1 MTISRSAPHFRYGQ
15 EFGSAMDRYT
25 NGGTVGRWEGT
36 NFLFRAIGQFTS
48 FEEIANHPV
57 NQVSTASANRQLL
70 PGDFFFDDVNGD
82 GIINNTDTRPEGY
95 STNGTPIL
103 SFGAQSRVQYG
114 NMTLTANFAGGAM
127 FSNLRQFATRELS
140 QGDNMM
146 AKYSMDRWMH
156 ANPYDITSEWI
167 PGKYPPLRRSGQK
180 NSYDRNSDFWRTN
193 VRFVRIRRVEL
204 GYNVPNTVASNIG
217 LNGLRVYTNV
227 QNPVSFDNMSHIN
240 MDPEVTQTTGLVYPT
255 TRLETVG
262 YSATIGG
269 Q

>member
-1 MTISRSAPHFRYGQ
+1 
-15 EFGSAMDRYT
+15 
-25 NGGTVGRWEGT
+25 
-36 NFLFRAIGQFTS
+36 
-48 FEEIANHPV
+48 
-57 NQVSTASANRQLL
+57 
-70 PGDFFFDDVNGD
+70 
-82 GIINNTDTRPEGY
+82 
-95 STNGTPIL
+95 
-103 SFGAQSRVQYG
+103 
-114 NMTLTANFAGGAM
+114 
-127 FSNLRQFATRELS
+127 
-140 QGDNMM
+140 
-146 AKYSMDRWMH
+146 MH

-255 TRLETVG
+255 TRLVTVG
-262 YSATIGG
+262 FSATIGG